1 MKELVFL
8 KPTGSR
14 MEPYTTTAIVSEC
27 VGIGERKIKDAVR
40 KHETELKRLGVL
52 ASYRAE
58 TASNKQGGRK
68 ATGYMLNEQQA
79 TFLMTLLKNTP
90 AVVEFKAELVRQFYA
105 MREELQRRREI
116 RQAGKP
122 IRRSLTDALRDSGE
136 NERLHGQGYSLYT
149 NMLYKSVTG
158 RNARQLQQA
167 RGAAGRQAADLLTA
181 RELEKYKKR
190 EAVAAALLDAGMNY
204 EGIRQILEGIA

>member
-8 KPTGSR
+8 KPIGGK
-14 MEPYTTTAIVSEC
+14 MEAYTTTAIVSEC
-27 VGIGERKIKDAVR
+27 VGVSQKYIKRAVTSHKNNLEMFGKVGAYATTLESGQR
-40 KHETELKRLGVL
+40 
-52 ASYRAE
+52 
-58 TASNKQGGRK
+58 

-105 MREELQRRREI
+105 MREELQKRREI

>member
-14 MEPYTTTAIVSEC
+14 MEPYTTDEIIADCAGVKRGTVTRLVRRHQKDLEEFGL
-27 VGIGERKIKDAVR
+27 VGFEIRANETVR
-40 KHETELKRLGVL
+40 GIRNQKLWHF
-52 ASYRAE
+52 
-58 TASNKQGGRK
+58 
-68 ATGYMLNEQQA
+68 NEQQA
-79 TFLMTLLKNTP
+79 TLFITYLQNTP
-90 AVVEFKAELVRQFYA
+90 AVREFKKELVRQFYA
-105 MREELQRRREI
+105 MREELQKRREL

-167 RGAAGRQAADLLTA
+167 RGAATATAADLLTA
-181 RELEKYKKR
+181 RELERYKQR

-204 EGIRQILEGIA
+204 EGIRRIVEAIA